1 MFVEHGKNQSPNF
14 THADEATK
22 ATTSVRTPR
31 NTMPKKQTSSQQISM
46 KILRSQMRPS
56 ARRKNRASR
65 VTGRENMMAEKERKA
80 FLESD
85 NWTGIVTEVTAECRP
100 CKNTIS
106 LDKRLPTLLVSGSNI
121 DAIVPRSGVLRSQKL
136 RRNPA

>member
-1 MFVEHGKNQSPNF
+1 
-14 THADEATK
+14 
-22 ATTSVRTPR
+22 
-31 NTMPKKQTSSQQISM
+31 
-46 KILRSQMRPS
+46 
-56 ARRKNRASR
+56 
-65 VTGRENMMAEKERKA
+65 MMAEKERKA

-85 NWTGIVTEVTAECRP
+85 NWTGIVTEVTAECRA